1 LLTSS
6 FVSVNLS
13 ARHNLLG
20 VISIDKKRTR
30 RNEAIRAA
38 ELRVIDENDEQLG
51 VMTRQAALEKA
62 KLAGLDL
69 VEVSPNAVPP
79 VVKIVDWGKYSYQKT
94 KLQKKNKSKSHDLKQ
109 IRMGLKIGEHDLDV
123 KIKKIESFLEAGHM
137 VKVSAFFRGREM
149 AHKDIGYTLLE
160 RVMEK
165 LGEEKAVIEQQ
176 PQMTGKNLSMTIR
189 KK

>member
-1 LLTSS
+1 
-6 FVSVNLS
+6 
-13 ARHNLLG
+13 
-20 VISIDKKRTR
+20 
-30 RNEAIRAA
+30 
-38 ELRVIDENDEQLG
+38 LRVIGENDEQLG
-51 VMTRQAALEKA
+51 VMTRQAALERA

-79 VVKIVDWGKYSYQKT
+79 VVKIVDWGKYSYQKA
-94 KLQKKNKSKSHDLKQ
+94 KQQKKSKSHDLKQ

-123 KIKKIESFLEAGHM
+123 KIKKIEGFLEAGHM

-165 LGEEKAVIEQQ
+165 LGEDKAVIEQQ